1 MIILNILLLHGRLFY
16 STTKV
21 SNQSWYCWFSKIKTD
36 FDDKL
41 GNFNKKTNSNKT
53 KHDLVENDLNE
64 LLEKVK
70 LLSVKDYNFLLGRMY
85 FRRNDGSQNMFVYQ
99 TTFNLL
105 ELKKDKST
113 DCYWLEIKTTIYF

>member
-1 MIILNILLLHGRLFY
+1 M
-16 STTKV
+16 
-21 SNQSWYCWFSKIKTD
+21 
-36 FDDKL
+36 
-41 GNFNKKTNSNKT
+41 
-53 KHDLVENDLNE
+53 VENDLNE